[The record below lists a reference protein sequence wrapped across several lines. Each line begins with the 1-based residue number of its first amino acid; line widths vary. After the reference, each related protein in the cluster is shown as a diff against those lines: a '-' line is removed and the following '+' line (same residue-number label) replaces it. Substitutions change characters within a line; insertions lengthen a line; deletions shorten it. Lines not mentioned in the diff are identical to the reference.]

1 MPVSRQELGRRL
13 RVAREARRLTQE
25 DVAEHLDV
33 SRPTVAQMEL
43 ANRAVTSLELDRLAR
58 LYGRD
63 LREFLMDDFQ
73 EHDALAALFRADS
86 DVEQQSH
93 VVDALRNCVTVG
105 REVTNLEQLLGID
118 RECGAAAVYP
128 LPPPRNRWQAVQQG
142 ERVAGQERQRLGL
155 GFAPLGSIAELLET
169 QSVRTALIDLPD
181 DVSGLTMA
189 DPTIGV
195 FVVANRLHAAVRRRF
210 SLAHEYAHALL
221 DRDRLGT
228 VSRSTERNDL
238 LEVRANAFAATF
250 LLPTEGVRQFM
261 TLIGK
266 GGPSRQ
272 HADVFDEGGVVEAST
287 RTAPKSQDTQLYDVA
302 ELAEHFH
309 VSRLATLYRLRNL
322 RLLSDAEFEHLKEQE
337 NIGDGRV
344 VAKLLQLPEIDE
356 DAARDEYRHR
366 FLSLALEAFRRS
378 EISRAKL
385 SELVNMIGLDDNELA
400 DLLERVGWGNTD
412 GKTDEPFD
420 VLAPPE

>member
-1 MPVSRQELGRRL
+1 MPVSREELARRL
-13 RVAREARRLTQE
+13 RVAREACGLTQE

-43 ANRAVTSLELDRLAR
+43 GNRAVTSLELDRLAR

-63 LREFLMDDFQ
+63 LREFFMDDFQ
-73 EHDALAALFRADS
+73 GHDALAALFRADS
-86 DVEQQSH
+86 DVAQQPH

-118 RECGAAAVYP
+118 REGGAAAVYP
-128 LPPPRNRWQAVQQG
+128 LPAPRNRWQAVQQG
-142 ERVAGQERQRLGL
+142 ERVAAQERQRLGL
-155 GFAPLGSIAELLET
+155 GFAPIGNIAEVLET
-169 QSVRTALIDLPD
+169 QGVRTALIDLPD

-210 SLAHEYAHALL
+210 SLAHEYAHGLI

-228 VSRSTERNDL
+228 VSRSTERDDL

-250 LLPTEGVRQFM
+250 LLPAEGVRQFM
-261 TLIGK
+261 AMIGK

-272 HADVFDEGGVVEAST
+272 RTEVFDEGGVVEAST
-287 RTAPKSQDTQLYDVA
+287 RAAPKSQDTQMYDVA
-302 ELAEHFH
+302 ELAEHFG

-322 RLLSDAEFEHLKEQE
+322 RILSDAEFANLKEHE
-337 NIGDGRV
+337 DVGFGRA
-344 VAKLLQLPEIDE
+344 VANLLRLPDIDE

-366 FLSLALEAFRRS
+366 FLSLALEAFRRA

-385 SELVNMIGLDDNELA
+385 GELANMIGLDSTELP
-400 DLLERVGWGNTD
+400 DLLHGIGLGDV
-412 GKTDEPFD
+412 DEPFQ

>member
-13 RVAREARRLTQE
+13 RVAREARGLTQE

-43 ANRAVTSLELDRLAR
+43 GNRAVTSLELDRLAR

-63 LREFLMDDFQ
+63 LREFLVDENFQ

-86 DVEQQSH
+86 DVAQQSH
-93 VVDALRNCVTVG
+93 VVDALRTCVTIG
-105 REVTNLEQLLGID
+105 REVTNLERLLGIG
-118 RECGAAAVYP
+118 REGGAAAVYP
-128 LPPPRNRWQAVQQG
+128 LPAPRTRWQAVQQG

-155 GFAPLGSIAELLET
+155 GFAPLGSLAELLET

-189 DPTIGV
+189 DQAIGV
-195 FVVANRLHAAVRRRF
+195 FVVANRRHAAVRRRF
-210 SLAHEYAHALL
+210 SLSHEYAHALL

-250 LLPTEGVRQFM
+250 LLPAEGVRQFM
-261 TLIGK
+261 TFIGK

-272 HADVFDEGGVVEAST
+272 RADVFDEGGVVEASS
-287 RTAPKSQDTQLYDVA
+287 RTAPKSQDTQMYDVA
-302 ELAEHFH
+302 ELAEHFG

-322 RLLSDAEFEHLKEQE
+322 RLLSDAEFEHLKQHED
-337 NIGDGRV
+337 IGHGR
-344 VAKLLQLPEIDE
+344 AIARMLQLPEIDE
-356 DAARDEYRHR
+356 EEARDEYRHR
-366 FLSLALEAFRRS
+366 FLSLALEAFRRD
-378 EISRAKL
+378 EISRGKL
-385 SELVNMIGLDDNELA
+385 SELVNMIGLGEIELA
-400 DLLERVGWGNTD
+400 DLLGRIGWGD
-412 GKTDEPFD
+412 TDEPLHL
-420 VLAPPE
+420 LAPPE

>member
-13 RVAREARRLTQE
+13 RVAREARGLTQE
-25 DVAEHLDV
+25 EVAEHLDV

-43 ANRAVTSLELDRLAR
+43 GNRAVTSLELDRLAR

-63 LREFLMDDFQ
+63 LREFLMDDNFQ

-86 DVEQQSH
+86 DVAQQTY
-93 VVDALRNCVTVG
+93 VVDALRTCVTIG
-105 REVTNLEQLLGID
+105 REVTNLERLLGID
-118 RECGAAAVYP
+118 REGGAVALYP
-128 LPPPRNRWQAVQQG
+128 LPPPRTRWQAVQQG

-155 GFAPLGSIAELLET
+155 GFAPLGSLAELLET

-195 FVVANRLHAAVRRRF
+195 FVVANRLHSAVRRRF
-210 SLAHEYAHALL
+210 SLSHEYAHALL

-238 LEVRANAFAATF
+238 PEVRANAFAASF

-272 HADVFDEGGVVEAST
+272 RADVFDEGGVVEASS
-287 RTAPKSQDTQLYDVA
+287 RAAPKSQDTQMYDVA
-302 ELAEHFH
+302 ELAEHFG
-309 VSRLATLYRLRNL
+309 VSRLTTLYRLRNL
-322 RLLSDAEFEHLKEQE
+322 RLLSDAEFDHLKQHED
-337 NIGDGRV
+337 IGHGR
-344 VAKLLQLPEIDE
+344 AIARMLQLPEIDE
-356 DAARDEYRHR
+356 EEARDEYRHR
-366 FLSLALEAFRRS
+366 FLSLALEAFRRN
-378 EISRAKL
+378 EISRGKL
-385 SELVNMIGLDDNELA
+385 SELVNMIGLDEIELA
-400 DLLERVGWGNTD
+400 DLLARIGWGD
-412 GKTDEPFD
+412 TDEPFH

>member
-1 MPVSRQELGRRL
+1 MPVSREELARRL
-13 RVAREARRLTQE
+13 RVAREACGLTQE

-43 ANRAVTSLELDRLAR
+43 GNRAVTSLELDRLAR

-73 EHDALAALFRADS
+73 GHDAQAALFPAES
-86 DVEQQSH
+86 DVAQQPH

-118 RECGAAAVYP
+118 REGGAAAVYP
-128 LPPPRNRWQAVQQG
+128 LPAPRNRWQAVQQG
-142 ERVAGQERQRLGL
+142 ERVAAQERQRLGL
-155 GFAPLGSIAELLET
+155 GFAPIGNIAEVLET
-169 QSVRTALIDLPD
+169 QGVRTALIDLPD

-210 SLAHEYAHALL
+210 SLAHEYAHGLI

-228 VSRSTERNDL
+228 VSRSTERDDL

-250 LLPTEGVRQFM
+250 LLPAEGVRQFM
-261 TLIGK
+261 AMIGK

-272 HADVFDEGGVVEAST
+272 RTEVFDEGGVVEAST
-287 RTAPKSQDTQLYDVA
+287 RAAPKSQDTQMYDVA
-302 ELAEHFH
+302 ELAEHFG

-322 RLLSDAEFEHLKEQE
+322 RILSDAEFAHLKEHE
-337 NIGDGRV
+337 DVGFGRA
-344 VAKLLQLPEIDE
+344 VANLLRLPEIDE

-366 FLSLALEAFRRS
+366 FLSLALEAFRRA

-385 SELVNMIGLDDNELA
+385 SELANMIGLDSTELP
-400 DLLERVGWGNTD
+400 DLLHGIGLGDV
-412 GKTDEPFD
+412 DEPFQ

>member
-1 MPVSRQELGRRL
+1 MPVSREELARRL
-13 RVAREARRLTQE
+13 RVAREACGLTQE

-43 ANRAVTSLELDRLAR
+43 GNRAVTSLELDRLAR

-63 LREFLMDDFQ
+63 LREFFMDDFQ
-73 EHDALAALFRADS
+73 GHDALAALFRADS
-86 DVEQQSH
+86 DVAQQPH

-118 RECGAAAVYP
+118 REGGAAAVYP
-128 LPPPRNRWQAVQQG
+128 LPAPRNRWQAVQQG
-142 ERVAGQERQRLGL
+142 ERVAAQERQRLGL
-155 GFAPLGSIAELLET
+155 GFAPIGNIAEVLET
-169 QSVRTALIDLPD
+169 QGVRTALIDLPD

-210 SLAHEYAHALL
+210 SLAHEFAHGLI

-228 VSRSTERNDL
+228 VSRSTERDDL

-261 TLIGK
+261 TMIGK

-272 HADVFDEGGVVEAST
+272 RTEVFDEGGVVEATT
-287 RTAPKSQDTQLYDVA
+287 RAAPKSQDTQMYDVA
-302 ELAEHFH
+302 ELAEHFG

-322 RLLSDAEFEHLKEQE
+322 RILSDAEFANLKEHE
-337 NIGDGRV
+337 DVGFGRA
-344 VAKLLQLPEIDE
+344 VANLLRLPEIDE

-366 FLSLALEAFRRS
+366 FLSLALEAFRRA

-385 SELVNMIGLDDNELA
+385 GELANMIGLDSNELP
-400 DLLERVGWGNTD
+400 DLLHGIGLGDV
-412 GKTDEPFD
+412 DEPFQ

>member
-13 RVAREARRLTQE
+13 RVAREARGLTQE

-43 ANRAVTSLELDRLAR
+43 GNRAVTSLELDRLAR

-63 LREFLMDDFQ
+63 LREFLVDDNFQ

-86 DVEQQSH
+86 DVAQQSH
-93 VVDALRNCVTVG
+93 VVDALRTCVTIG
-105 REVTNLEQLLGID
+105 REVTNLERLLGID
-118 RECGAAAVYP
+118 REGGAAAVYR
-128 LPPPRNRWQAVQQG
+128 LPPPRTRWQAVQQG

-155 GFAPLGSIAELLET
+155 GFAPLGSLAELLET

-189 DPTIGV
+189 DPAIGV

-210 SLAHEYAHALL
+210 SLSHEYAHALL

-272 HADVFDEGGVVEAST
+272 RADVFDEGGVVEASS
-287 RTAPKSQDTQLYDVA
+287 RTAPKSQDTQMYDVA
-302 ELAEHFH
+302 ELAEHFG

-322 RLLSDAEFEHLKEQE
+322 RLLADAEFEHLKQHED
-337 NIGDGRV
+337 IGHGR
-344 VAKLLQLPEIDE
+344 AIARMLQLPEIDE
-356 DAARDEYRHR
+356 EEARDEYRHR
-366 FLSLALEAFRRS
+366 FLSLALEAFRRD
-378 EISRAKL
+378 EISRGKL
-385 SELVNMIGLDDNELA
+385 SELVNMIGLGEIELA
-400 DLLERVGWGNTD
+400 DLLARIGWGD
-412 GKTDEPFD
+412 TDEPFH

>member
-1 MPVSRQELGRRL
+1 MPVSREELARRL
-13 RVAREARRLTQE
+13 RVAREACGLTQE

-43 ANRAVTSLELDRLAR
+43 GNRAVTSLELDRLAR

-63 LREFLMDDFQ
+63 LREFFMDDFQ
-73 EHDALAALFRADS
+73 GHDALAALFRADS
-86 DVEQQSH
+86 DVAQQPH

-118 RECGAAAVYP
+118 REGGAAAVYP
-128 LPPPRNRWQAVQQG
+128 LPAPRNRWQAVQQG
-142 ERVAGQERQRLGL
+142 ERVAAQERQRLGL
-155 GFAPLGSIAELLET
+155 GFAPIGNIAEVLET
-169 QSVRTALIDLPD
+169 QGVRTALIDLPD

-210 SLAHEYAHALL
+210 SLAHEYAHGLI

-228 VSRSTERNDL
+228 VSRSTERDDL

-250 LLPTEGVRQFM
+250 LLPAEGVRQFM
-261 TLIGK
+261 AMIGK

-272 HADVFDEGGVVEAST
+272 RTEVFDEGGVVEAST
-287 RTAPKSQDTQLYDVA
+287 RAAPKSQDTQMYDVA
-302 ELAEHFH
+302 ELAEHFG

-322 RLLSDAEFEHLKEQE
+322 RILSDAEFAQLKEHE
-337 NIGDGRV
+337 DVGFGRA
-344 VAKLLQLPEIDE
+344 VANLLRLPEIDE

-366 FLSLALEAFRRS
+366 FLSLALEAFRRA

-385 SELVNMIGLDDNELA
+385 GELANMIGLDSTELP
-400 DLLERVGWGNTD
+400 DLLHGIGLGDV
-412 GKTDEPFD
+412 DEPFQ

>member
-1 MPVSRQELGRRL
+1 MPVSREELARRL
-13 RVAREARRLTQE
+13 RVAREACGLTQE

-43 ANRAVTSLELDRLAR
+43 GNRAVTSLELDRLAR

-63 LREFLMDDFQ
+63 LREFFMDDFQ

-86 DVEQQSH
+86 DVAQQPH

-118 RECGAAAVYP
+118 REGGAAAVYP
-128 LPPPRNRWQAVQQG
+128 LPAPRNRWQAVQQG
-142 ERVAGQERQRLGL
+142 ERVAAQERQRLGL
-155 GFAPLGSIAELLET
+155 GFAPIGNIAEVLET
-169 QSVRTALIDLPD
+169 QGVRTALVDLPD

-210 SLAHEYAHALL
+210 SLAHEYAHGLI

-228 VSRSTERNDL
+228 VSRSTERDDL
-238 LEVRANAFAATF
+238 LEVRANAFAASF

-261 TLIGK
+261 AMIGK

-272 HADVFDEGGVVEAST
+272 RTEVFDEGGVVEAST
-287 RTAPKSQDTQLYDVA
+287 RAAPKSQDTQMYDVA
-302 ELAEHFH
+302 ELAEHFG

-322 RLLSDAEFEHLKEQE
+322 RILSDAEFANLKEHE
-337 NIGDGRV
+337 DVGYGRA
-344 VAKLLQLPEIDE
+344 VANLLQLPEIDE

-366 FLSLALEAFRRS
+366 FLSLALEAFRRA

-385 SELVNMIGLDDNELA
+385 SELANMIGLDNNELS
-400 DLLERVGWGNTD
+400 DLLHGIGLGEV
-412 GKTDEPFD
+412 DEPFQ

>member
-1 MPVSRQELGRRL
+1 MPVSREELARRL
-13 RVAREARRLTQE
+13 RVAREACGLTQE

-43 ANRAVTSLELDRLAR
+43 GNRAVTSLELDRLAR

-63 LREFLMDDFQ
+63 LREFFMDDFQ
-73 EHDALAALFRADS
+73 GHDALAALFRADS
-86 DVEQQSH
+86 DVAQQPH

-118 RECGAAAVYP
+118 REGGAAAVYP
-128 LPPPRNRWQAVQQG
+128 LPAPRNRWQAVQQG
-142 ERVAGQERQRLGL
+142 ERVAAQERQRLGL
-155 GFAPLGSIAELLET
+155 GFAPIGNIAEVLET
-169 QSVRTALIDLPD
+169 QGVRTALIDLPD

-210 SLAHEYAHALL
+210 SLAHEYAHGLI

-228 VSRSTERNDL
+228 VSRSTERDDL

-261 TLIGK
+261 TMIGK

-272 HADVFDEGGVVEAST
+272 RTEVFDEGGVVEAST
-287 RTAPKSQDTQLYDVA
+287 RAAPKSQDTQMYDVA
-302 ELAEHFH
+302 ELAEHFG

-322 RLLSDAEFEHLKEQE
+322 RILSDAEFANLKEHE
-337 NIGDGRV
+337 DVGFGRA
-344 VAKLLQLPEIDE
+344 VANLLRLPEIDE

-366 FLSLALEAFRRS
+366 FLSLALEAFRRA

-385 SELVNMIGLDDNELA
+385 GELANMIGLDSNELP
-400 DLLERVGWGNTD
+400 DLLHGIGLGDV
-412 GKTDEPFD
+412 DEPFQ

>member
-1 MPVSRQELGRRL
+1 MPVSREELARRL
-13 RVAREARRLTQE
+13 RVAREACGLTQE

-43 ANRAVTSLELDRLAR
+43 GNRAVTSLELDRLAR

-63 LREFLMDDFQ
+63 LREFFMDDFQ
-73 EHDALAALFRADS
+73 GHDALAALFRADS
-86 DVEQQSH
+86 DVAQQPH

-118 RECGAAAVYP
+118 REGGAAAVYP
-128 LPPPRNRWQAVQQG
+128 LPAPRTRWQAVQQG
-142 ERVAGQERQRLGL
+142 ERVAAQERQRLGL
-155 GFAPLGSIAELLET
+155 GFAPIGNIAEVLET
-169 QSVRTALIDLPD
+169 QGVRTALIDLPD

-210 SLAHEYAHALL
+210 SLAHEYAHGLI

-228 VSRSTERNDL
+228 VSRSTERDDL

-250 LLPTEGVRQFM
+250 LLPAEGVRQFM
-261 TLIGK
+261 AMIGK
-266 GGPSRQ
+266 GAPSRQ
-272 HADVFDEGGVVEAST
+272 RTEVFDEGGVVEAST
-287 RTAPKSQDTQLYDVA
+287 RAAPKSQDTQMYDVA
-302 ELAEHFH
+302 ELAEHFG

-322 RLLSDAEFEHLKEQE
+322 RILSDAEFANLKEHE
-337 NIGDGRV
+337 DVGFGRA
-344 VAKLLQLPEIDE
+344 VANLLRLPEIDE

-366 FLSLALEAFRRS
+366 FLSLALEAFRRA

-385 SELVNMIGLDDNELA
+385 GELANMIGLDSNELP
-400 DLLERVGWGNTD
+400 DLLHGIGFGD
-412 GKTDEPFD
+412 TDEPFQ